1 MPLAHQISTSYR
13 LTSFGYTVG
22 GPKIKVG
29 AADLPRRPLAD
40 KFLHGAIVPANA
52 YQRTKFQL
60 PSSISFGDMEGSQN
74 QKNGAAD
81 VPRRP
86 LADKFLHGAL
96 VLVNTIVLYAS
107 DGKGLLPYAYVS
119 ENIRSSGNKA
129 LIITII
135 IHKMYACTI
144 DDHKVLPIRGA
155 SRCTIQIH
163 VYLARRRRIDVER
176 K

>member
-1 MPLAHQISTSYR
+1 MYVCM
-13 LTSFGYTVG
+13 Y
-22 GPKIKVG
+22 
-29 AADLPRRPLAD
+29 
-40 KFLHGAIVPANA
+40 
-52 YQRTKFQL
+52 
-60 PSSISFGDMEGSQN
+60 
-74 QKNGAAD
+74 
-81 VPRRP
+81 
-86 LADKFLHGAL
+86 
-96 VLVNTIVLYAS
+96 VNTIVLYAS

-176 K
+176 KQAQAIASLPDSITHYYAYSNEDFTLISLWLPVP

>member
-1 MPLAHQISTSYR
+1 MY
-13 LTSFGYTVG
+13 
-22 GPKIKVG
+22 
-29 AADLPRRPLAD
+29 
-40 KFLHGAIVPANA
+40 
-52 YQRTKFQL
+52 
-60 PSSISFGDMEGSQN
+60 
-74 QKNGAAD
+74 
-81 VPRRP
+81 
-86 LADKFLHGAL
+86 
-96 VLVNTIVLYAS
+96 VNTIVLYAS

-163 VYLARRRRIDVER
+163 VYLARRRRRRR
-176 K
+176 KKTGPYYVFVQIYSLLTAHCNNFVHILYLRITLSRCV